1 MNIDMQNAFIAG
13 LASGGVVEQ
22 GGAELNLAFGDTAPE
37 DTSKLWIKAARTP
50 SVTVDYNPDNTVET
64 VSSLSTVLPA
74 ATGESSGAVVGTKC
88 YLFGGKNSGN
98 SPINT
103 IREFD
108 TETETISTL
117 SATLPTA
124 AAEIGCCVVGT
135 KIYLFGGYGSSYYD
149 TINVFDTETNT
160 LTTLSATL
168 QTAARGFGCASV
180 GTKCYLFGGV
190 KSNGNF
196 LDTINVFDT
205 ETNTI
210 STLSATLPLV
220 YCKIGCCAVGTKI
233 YLFGGSGGSPSNLQ
247 KAIYVFDTE
256 TNTLTTLTA
265 ELPQRAD
272 SLSCVATGTKCYLL
286 GGAII
291 NNNISKAIN
300 VFDTETN
307 TLTTLTDELPQ
318 TVAAF
323 NARGLLGNSVYVFG
337 GWTGSANTAAIQKL
351 NITFPLA
358 EGAVFVHEDMLRNKF
373 TLVNEPTKVTV
384 GVSAVSVGN
393 ASGYAEN
400 CEAYLHDGAG
410 WQPIT

>member
-135 KIYLFGGYGSSYYD
+135 KIYLFGGYGSSYY
-149 TINVFDTETNT
+149 
-160 LTTLSATL
+160 
-168 QTAARGFGCASV
+168 
-180 GTKCYLFGGV
+180 TKL
-190 KSNGNF
+190 
-196 LDTINVFDT
+196 
-205 ETNTI
+205 
-210 STLSATLPLV
+210 
-220 YCKIGCCAVGTKI
+220 
-233 YLFGGSGGSPSNLQ
+233 
-247 KAIYVFDTE
+247 
-256 TNTLTTLTA
+256 
-265 ELPQRAD
+265 
-272 SLSCVATGTKCYLL
+272 
-286 GGAII
+286 
-291 NNNISKAIN
+291 
-300 VFDTETN
+300 
-307 TLTTLTDELPQ
+307 
-318 TVAAF
+318 
-323 NARGLLGNSVYVFG
+323 
-337 GWTGSANTAAIQKL
+337 
-351 NITFPLA
+351 
-358 EGAVFVHEDMLRNKF
+358 
-373 TLVNEPTKVTV
+373 
-384 GVSAVSVGN
+384 
-393 ASGYAEN
+393 
-400 CEAYLHDGAG
+400 
-410 WQPIT
+410 